1 MPDETLVGAGFLIE
15 SLASK
20 ITTGRPERLGAILR
34 RTTRGLRRGILLF
47 GFSTAVPSLALAAD
61 WDPATA
67 SSNFGVFALSDTQLA
82 ERKITVTP
90 IGELELP
97 TGEIIACD
105 PLITNEDWP
114 ALERKVKPGRYPV
127 TLFEAQG
134 RVAAAFLRFR
144 PGVPVRWELAILPG
158 QDVSTLNGDEIF
170 GYPVDAGLG
179 SFMDKAAM
187 GLMTAA
193 QNKLKP
199 DQNYYDDVLAAEFAP
214 NQDRF
219 VMHHPVA
226 SNPVNIA
233 MFWSGWGDGF
243 YPSFWGLD
251 AAGEPV
257 VLMTDFGVLENA
269 DGREGDQAK

>member
-1 MPDETLVGAGFLIE
+1 MSGWLERFGF
-15 SLASK
+15 K
-20 ITTGRPERLGAILR
+20 LG
-34 RTTRGLRRGILLF
+34 RGLRRVLRRSLLLL
-47 GFSTAVPSLALAAD
+47 GVSAAIPVPAIAAN
-61 WDPATA
+61 WDVSTA
-67 SSNFGVFALSDTQLA
+67 SSNFGIFALSDAQLA

-105 PLITNEDWP
+105 PLITTDDWP
-114 ALERKVKPGRYPV
+114 ALARRVKPGHYPV

-144 PGVPVRWELAILPG
+144 AGVPVRWELATLPG

-187 GLMTAA
+187 ALMTTA
-193 QNKLKP
+193 QGKLKP

-219 VMHHPVA
+219 VMHRPA
-226 SNPVNIA
+226 AGSPVNVA

-243 YPSFWGLD
+243 YPVFWGLD
-251 AAGEPV
+251 AGGRPL
-257 VLMTDFGVLENA
+257 VLFTDFGVTENA
-269 DGREGDQAK
+269 DGRREPGGE

>member
-1 MPDETLVGAGFLIE
+1 MSGWLEKFSFGL
-15 SLASK
+15 
-20 ITTGRPERLGAILR
+20 GRAA
-34 RTTRGLRRGILLF
+34 RGLRRRIFRQSIVVLGL
-47 GFSTAVPSLALAAD
+47 SAAAPSLAMAAD

-67 SSNFGVFALSDTQLA
+67 SSNFDIFALGDAQLA

-105 PLITNEDWP
+105 PLITTDDWP
-114 ALERKVKPGRYPV
+114 ALARKVKPGRYPV

-144 PGVPVRWELAILPG
+144 SGVPVRWELAVLPG
-158 QDVSTLNGDEIF
+158 QDVSTLNGEQIF

-187 GLMTAA
+187 ALMTAA
-193 QNKLKP
+193 QDKLKP

-219 VMHHPVA
+219 VMHHPDA
-226 SNPVNIA
+226 ANPVNIA

-251 AAGEPV
+251 ATGEPV

-269 DGREGDQAK
+269 DGREGDQVK